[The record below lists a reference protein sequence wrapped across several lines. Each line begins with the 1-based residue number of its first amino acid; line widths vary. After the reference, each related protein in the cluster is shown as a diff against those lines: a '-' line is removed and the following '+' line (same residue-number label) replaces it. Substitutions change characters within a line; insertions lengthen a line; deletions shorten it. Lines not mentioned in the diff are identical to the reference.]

1 MAASRVSLSPAGHL
15 STGRRFLFM
24 LGVVLAGAGF
34 LVTLVLGSFL
44 IMRAQQV
51 TGGVP
56 VVVAA
61 HDVQAREALDAA
73 SVEIVTY
80 PSNLAPTN
88 ALTALDAAVGKY
100 ALTDITERQVLT
112 SAMVSSQPV
121 TEQAVGQSYLPIP
134 DGSVALTIPT
144 SEQEGVA
151 GYISPGDYIDV
162 IATLSTSVFGQQP
175 AKTVTK
181 TIFNN
186 LHVIRV
192 GPETAATQGSVGGVS
207 SSLTVVVSSCDGEM
221 LSWLL
226 NNANMRYELRSYK
239 NYPSPSPTAAASPVT
254 TSSAG
259 AGAANAAGANA
270 GGTGASG
277 SPQGATHATASAC
290 PVGGTAGI
298 GPAQVD
304 ARFGFTKI

>member
-15 STGRRFLFM
+15 STGRRFLFG
-24 LGVVLAGAGF
+24 LGVLLAAAGF

-61 HDVQAREALDAA
+61 HDVQARQSLDAA

-80 PSNLAPTN
+80 PSNLAPAN
-88 ALTALDAAVGKY
+88 ALTTLDAAVGKF
-100 ALTDITERQVLT
+100 ALTNITERQVLT

-121 TEQAVGQSYLPIP
+121 SEQAAGQSYLPIP

-162 IATLSTSVFGQQP
+162 VATLSTSVFGQQP

-181 TIFNN
+181 TIFTN

-192 GPETAATQGSVGGVS
+192 GPETASAQGAAGGVS
-207 SSLTVVVSSCDGEM
+207 SSLTVIVSSCDGEM

-226 NNANMRYELRSYK
+226 NNANLRYELRSYK
-239 NYPSPSPTAAASPVT
+239 NYPSPSPTAAASPGSA
-254 TSSAG
+254 SSTPS
-259 AGAANAAGANA
+259 GAANAAGANA
-270 GGTGASG
+270 AGAGTTG
-277 SPQGATHATASAC
+277 STPVATTAAVSAC

-298 GPAQVD
+298 GPGQVD